1 MRTEAI
7 FNTPYCGV
15 QSSPLMD
22 YLRTEFA
29 NTAHCVCPLL
39 TWRIP
44 RKSVCTTT
52 TRATWCTHRPTP
64 RQPTPDRKE
73 FHTNLLRI
81 EKEPRTNLLRIEK
94 DPFRILAGNG
104 VSLLHYPAFLYQK
117 LACFQMFFMQMLI
130 YYLFI
135 EMKTA
140 LTIYLLHY
148 IVGPGTI
155 QSNFLFI

>member
-1 MRTEAI
+1 MSAPRRQGQHGARI
-7 FNTPYCGV
+7 DPPRAN
-15 QSSPLMD
+15 L
-22 YLRTEFA
+22 LRIE
-29 NTAHCVCPLL
+29 
-39 TWRIP
+39 
-44 RKSVCTTT
+44 
-52 TRATWCTHRPTP
+52 
-64 RQPTPDRKE
+64 KE
-73 FHTNLLRI
+73 FRANLLRI

-140 LTIYLLHY
+140 LTVYLLHY
-148 IVGPGTI
+148 IVALVEFSPA
-155 QSNFLFI
+155 SCSYKPMRV